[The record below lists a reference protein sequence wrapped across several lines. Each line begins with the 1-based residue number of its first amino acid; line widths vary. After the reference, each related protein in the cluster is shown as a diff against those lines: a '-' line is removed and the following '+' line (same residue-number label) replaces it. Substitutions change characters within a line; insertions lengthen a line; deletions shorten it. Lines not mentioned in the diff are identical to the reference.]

1 MYVGSHSGKFACI
14 DAEFG
19 VEHWTRQLPDR
30 IEASATIS
38 ACGSFI
44 YIGKQQTILLK
55 NKLIIFN
62 LL

>member
-19 VEHWTRQLPDR
+19 VEHWTRNLPDR

-44 YIGKQQTILLK
+44 FIGKQQNIV
-55 NKLIIFN
+55 I
-62 LL
+62 